1 MLNLVW
7 EPGSVTPQGCGPL
20 CPPDGLCWD
29 AGTSP
34 QLPGDTSPNWA
45 PQCCSGMAGAASGFG
60 EGLMSTS
67 PVARRATVFTV
78 AGKTQ
83 RHEPI
88 CNVFQEK
95 NKTTGKEK
103 GENNNSNIS
112 RLKSFNTLIDGKA
125 MSTLKDSLQPTVQLT
140 VLFKGLFIRK
150 VISKSNMLLKVLL
163 FLEESINT
171 IYSIRGSANII
182 FICRQTRY

>member
-1 MLNLVW
+1 
-7 EPGSVTPQGCGPL
+7 
-20 CPPDGLCWD
+20 
-29 AGTSP
+29 
-34 QLPGDTSPNWA
+34 
-45 PQCCSGMAGAASGFG
+45 
-60 EGLMSTS
+60 MSTS
-67 PVARRATVFTV
+67 PVAGRATVFTV